1 MTAVLA
7 PHTADDVPLAVCRVQ
22 DSVTVHLVRE
32 LPGSEGQC
40 AAALCGATVVPGR
53 PEQLLLRSPCLEC
66 LAEAQEQGIRTVRDG
81 TSVWVNIER
90 LAQAVR
96 SGVRVAA

>member
-22 DSVTVHLVRE
+22 DSVAVHLVRG
-32 LPGSEGQC
+32 LPGSEGQR
-40 AAALCGATVVPGR
+40 AAALCGGTVVPGR